1 MYCCKIKQSKYRKV
15 FKYAMYVPIQTIEL
29 SMFYLLAGQHKMAL
43 EKEGGGVKK
52 FDVFQNLIP
61 FDTLFST

>member
-1 MYCCKIKQSKYRKV
+1 
-15 FKYAMYVPIQTIEL
+15 
-29 SMFYLLAGQHKMAL
+29 MFYLLAGKHKMAL

>member
-1 MYCCKIKQSKYRKV
+1 
-15 FKYAMYVPIQTIEL
+15 MYVPIQTIEL

-43 EKEGGGVKK
+43 EKEGGWVKK